1 MFLRIGDARLAGRAQ
16 CPRRTTEVC
25 SQNSAAPR
33 PHRPDLA
40 LAGRECQLH
49 S

>member
-1 MFLRIGDARLAGRAQ
+1 MFLRIGGGTSSAGCSARDGRLG
-16 CPRRTTEVC
+16 C
-25 SQNSAAPR
+25 APLICGPL

>member
-1 MFLRIGDARLAGRAQ
+1 MFLRIGDRTFGGQVQ
-16 CPRRTTEVC
+16 CPRRTAGGVLP
-25 SQNSAAPR
+25 QVRPR

-40 LAGRECQLH
+40 LTNRECQLH

>member
-1 MFLRIGDARLAGRAQ
+1 MWSGSVPATDGVGVLPQVRPL
-16 CPRRTTEVC
+16 
-25 SQNSAAPR
+25 

-40 LAGRECQLH
+40 LTDRECQLH